1 MDLALRGC
9 VQLDPNTFQLTV
21 RERSS
26 ERRWFRTVT
35 NEIEKTYSLD
45 VRVGRFMDGDR
56 LVMDNALSFRLWEI
70 FMAWRAEQKLDAY
83 VGLPH
88 G

>member
-35 NEIEKTYSLD
+35 NETEKTYSLD
-45 VRVGRFMDGDR
+45 IRVGRFMHGDQ
-56 LVMDNALSFRLWEI
+56 LIMDNSMSFRLWEI

-83 VGLPH
+83 VGL
-88 G
+88 